1 MMEISGLGGLILLI
15 LDIWAI
21 VSIIGAR
28 ATTGRKVIWVV
39 MVLILPLLG
48 FILWLIAGPRAAR
61 SM

>member
-28 ATTGRKVIWVV
+28 ATTGRKVIWVGL
-39 MVLILPLLG
+39 VLILPLLG